1 MLPSKLR
8 RPIKASRRS
17 KTAGQTP
24 GQNNAR
30 GTDELVAR
38 RGNISTD
45 RSLLSIA
52 DAAWALA
59 NCAIRRFRVAA
70 SGVRRAR
77 LQQTR
82 TWPLAPI
89 PSATGRPQKIC
100 LSWRSRSPSLRAG
113 DAGWVAM
120 LE

>member
-8 RPIKASRRS
+8 RPSKASRRS

-24 GQNNAR
+24 SQNNAR

-38 RGNISTD
+38 RGNISTN
-45 RSLLSIA
+45 RNLSIA
-52 DAAWALA
+52 DAALALA

-70 SGVRRAR
+70 SGVRRVR
-77 LQQTR
+77 LLQTR
-82 TWPLAPI
+82 TWPWAPI

-100 LSWRSRSPSLRAG
+100 LSWRSRSPTLRVG

>member
-8 RPIKASRRS
+8 RPSKASRRS

-24 GQNNAR
+24 GQIHAR

-45 RSLLSIA
+45 RSLSIA

-70 SGVRRAR
+70 SGVGRVR
-77 LQQTR
+77 LLQTR
-82 TWPLAPI
+82 TWPWAPI

-100 LSWRSRSPSLRAG
+100 LSWRSRSPTLRAG

>member
-8 RPIKASRRS
+8 RPSKASRRS

-24 GQNNAR
+24 GQIHAR

-45 RSLLSIA
+45 RSLPIA

-77 LQQTR
+77 LQQTW
-82 TWPLAPI
+82 TWPWAPI

-100 LSWRSRSPSLRAG
+100 LSWRSRSPALRAG